1 MKRIMIFFL
10 VVVLCA
16 CSLKERTD
24 IEINPKP
31 TLIVNYQYI
40 NNDGINTFPEEVD
53 LITTFLFDQT
63 DLFIRSES
71 FNRFALPD
79 TFGYTLLSG
88 VPDGYYTVVSFANA
102 EKTEFEELTPGKSHL
117 SDLKAYLHDSTRSSD
132 KLFHSLNRYHVT
144 RGKPVVRSIDLDKL
158 FYQIDLTVTG
168 ADKLNVL
175 SEDFTV
181 LFTGIPSG
189 VNFVGESLPEQI
201 SYKPYLRKTPENRLI
216 ALFSTQRFEKDS
228 PVHMLIR
235 AGNETITDISL
246 SEYLE
251 QNDTGIDFH
260 NDKDVVIPI
269 DIAITST
276 GVTITVN
283 EWDDGAIQI
292 PVIGN

>member
-1 MKRIMIFFL
+1 MKRIMIFSL
-10 VVVLCA
+10 LVVLCA

-24 IEINPKP
+24 IEINTKP

-71 FNRFALPD
+71 FSRFALPD
-79 TFGYTLLSG
+79 TLLSG
-88 VPDGYYTVVSFANA
+88 VPDGNYTVVSFANA
-102 EKTEFEELTPGKSHL
+102 EKTEFEELTPGVSRL

-175 SEDFTV
+175 SEDFAV

-201 SYKPYLRKTPENRLI
+201 SYKPDLRKTPENRLI

-235 AGNETITDISL
+235 ADNETIADISL

-251 QNDTGIDFH
+251 QNNTGIDFH
-260 NDKDVVIPI
+260 NDKDVIIPI
-269 DIAITST
+269 DIDVTSS
-276 GVTITVN
+276 GVTVIVN
-283 EWDDGAIQI
+283 EWDAGAIQI
-292 PVIGN
+292 PVVGN

>member
-1 MKRIMIFFL
+1 MKPILILSLAGMF
-10 VVVLCA
+10 CA
-16 CSLKERTD
+16 CSIKERTD

-31 TLIVNYQYI
+31 TLVVNYQYI
-40 NNDGINTFPEEVD
+40 NKDGINTFSEEVD
-53 LITTFLFDQT
+53 YLTTFLFDHT

-71 FNRFALPD
+71 FNRVSLPD

-117 SDLKAYLHDSTRSSD
+117 SDLKAYLLDSTRSSD

-144 RGKPVVRSIDLDKL
+144 RGKPVVHAIGLDKL
-158 FYQIDLTVTG
+158 FYQIDLSVKG
-168 ADKLNVL
+168 GDKLCVRP
-175 SEDFTV
+175 EDFAV

-189 VNFVGESLPEQI
+189 VNYEGESLPEQI
-201 SYKPYLRKTPENRLI
+201 YYKPYLQKTSDNRLI
-216 ALFSTQRFEKDS
+216 ALFSTQRFEKDT

-235 AGNETITDISL
+235 AGNETIADIPL

-251 QNDTGIDFH
+251 QNNAGIDFH

-269 DIAITST
+269 DIDVTSS
-276 GVTITVN
+276 GVTVIVN
-283 EWDDGAIQI
+283 EWDAGAIQI
-292 PVIGN
+292 PVVGD

>member
-1 MKRIMIFFL
+1 MSF
-10 VVVLCA
+10 
-16 CSLKERTD
+16 
-24 IEINPKP
+24 PKI
-31 TLIVNYQYI
+31 LQCC
-40 NNDGINTFPEEVD
+40 
-53 LITTFLFDQT
+53 
-63 DLFIRSES
+63 
-71 FNRFALPD
+71 LP
-79 TFGYTLLSG
+79 G
-88 VPDGYYTVVSFANA
+88 
-102 EKTEFEELTPGKSHL
+102 
-117 SDLKAYLHDSTRSSD
+117 
-132 KLFHSLNRYHVT
+132 
-144 RGKPVVRSIDLDKL
+144 
-158 FYQIDLTVTG
+158 
-168 ADKLNVL
+168 
-175 SEDFTV
+175 
-181 LFTGIPSG
+181 
-189 VNFVGESLPEQI
+189 SLPEQI

-269 DIAITST
+269 DIDITST